1 MCGTYPSDT
10 ATGAADALQDES
22 LVCVWRRM
30 MGGQYEFRIT
40 LPREGFILKESIMQ
54 ERELRL

>member
-1 MCGTYPSDT
+1 
-10 ATGAADALQDES
+10 
-22 LVCVWRRM
+22 